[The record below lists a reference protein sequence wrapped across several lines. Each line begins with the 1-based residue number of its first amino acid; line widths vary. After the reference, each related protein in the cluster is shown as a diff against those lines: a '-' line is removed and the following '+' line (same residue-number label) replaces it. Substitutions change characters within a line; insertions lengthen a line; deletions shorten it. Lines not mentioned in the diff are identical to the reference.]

1 MVATARAGGMRLMG
15 PNCLGL
21 FNAGIGYY
29 ATFTASVETG
39 WPMPGRIGIASQ
51 SGAYGTHLYAAA
63 RNRGIGVPIC
73 VTTGN
78 ESDVTIG
85 DVIGWL
91 AEHPDTDV
99 IAAYAEGIREAD
111 SFTASRPGDSS
122 RSSKVPAASVIAV
135 RASALEPSARLTVTA
150 ARPAGGDGS
159 FQ

>member
-1 MVATARAGGMRLMG
+1 MVATARAGGMRLLG

-29 ATFTASVETG
+29 ATFTSSVETG

-99 IAAYAEGIREAD
+99 IAAYAEG
-111 SFTASRPGDSS
+111 SFL
-122 RSSKVPAASVIAV
+122 
-135 RASALEPSARLTVTA
+135 RASARGGL
-150 ARPAGGDGS
+150 GDGKRCS
-159 FQ
+159 SGPRTSPIGEQSQAAQRVPRGAAPE